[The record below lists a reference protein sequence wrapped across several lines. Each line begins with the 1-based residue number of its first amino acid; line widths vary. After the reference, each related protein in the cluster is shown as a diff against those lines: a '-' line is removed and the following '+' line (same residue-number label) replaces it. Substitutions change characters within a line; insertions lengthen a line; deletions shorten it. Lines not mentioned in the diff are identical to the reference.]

1 MYVLFNRVL
10 KEVEKLRVD
19 SRIPKG
25 KTEVFGMNVDG
36 SVFSEYPGTK
46 VRGWRKG
53 EKKGR
58 KGGGNE
64 REKGRGEGGKE
75 GERVITIT
83 VMVLLRDI
91 QQTPV
96 PLPPGVPEF

>member
-1 MYVLFNRVL
+1 MYVLVNRVL

-19 SRIPKG
+19 SRIAKG
-25 KTEVFGMNVDG
+25 KTDVFRMNVDG

-46 VRGWRKG
+46 VRGWTKK

-64 REKGRGEGGKE
+64 REKERGEGGR
-75 GERVITIT
+75 G
-83 VMVLLRDI
+83 
-91 QQTPV
+91 
-96 PLPPGVPEF
+96 

>member
-25 KTEVFGMNVDG
+25 KTEVFRMNVDG

-46 VRGWRKG
+46 VRGWTKRERRRGGREEGMRERKG
-53 EKKGR
+53 E
-58 KGGGNE
+58 E
-64 REKGRGEGGKE
+64 KE

-83 VMVLLRDI
+83 VMVLLWDI
-91 QQTPV
+91 
-96 PLPPGVPEF
+96 